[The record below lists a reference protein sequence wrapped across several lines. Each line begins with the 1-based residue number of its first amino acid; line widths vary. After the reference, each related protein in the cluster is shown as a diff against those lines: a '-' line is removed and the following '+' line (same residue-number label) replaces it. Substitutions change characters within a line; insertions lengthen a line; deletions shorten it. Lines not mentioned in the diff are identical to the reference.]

1 MAEEP
6 KPRFFRTEAAFRKWL
21 ETNHDRKTE
30 LWVGF
35 YKKASGKGGLTY
47 KQAVDQALCFGWIDG
62 KVQTV
67 DEVSYRQRFTPRR
80 KTSTWSAINIARVGE
95 LEKLGQMHRAGLKA
109 FEERDPAKTGLYS
122 FENDPAFTKAQL
134 KAFKSSRAAWE
145 FFQAQPPGYR
155 RTVTWWV
162 TSAKKE
168 ETRER
173 RLNILIE
180 DSAAAR
186 RVPQFT

>member
-1 MAEEP
+1 MSEP

-21 ETNHDRKTE
+21 ETNHDRKDE

-47 KQAVDQALCFGWIDG
+47 KEAVDQALCFGWIDG

-67 DEVSYRQRFTPRR
+67 DEDSYRQRFTPRR
-80 KTSTWSAINIARVGE
+80 KTSTWSAININRIGE
-95 LEKLGQMHRAGLKA
+95 LEKLGLMHPAGLKA
-109 FEERDPAKTGLYS
+109 FEERDPAKTGQYS
-122 FENDPAFTKAQL
+122 FENAPEFTAAQ
-134 KAFKSSRAAWE
+134 KKRFRANRAAWE

-180 DSAAAR
+180 DSAAGR
-186 RVPQFT
+186 RVPQFG